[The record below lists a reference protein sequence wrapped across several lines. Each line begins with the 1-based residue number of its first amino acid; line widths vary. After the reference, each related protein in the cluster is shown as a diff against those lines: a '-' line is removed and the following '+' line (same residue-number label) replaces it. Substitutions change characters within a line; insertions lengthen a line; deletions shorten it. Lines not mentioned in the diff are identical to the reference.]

1 MTGPSKQPPPL
12 PPDDFVQRAVTL
24 FGEKR
29 FTESVR
35 VCRLGLL
42 ADPRRLDGRLVLSRA
57 LMAIK
62 KYEDVL
68 AEVTAVLEQD
78 PDNYRALLLKA
89 EALVRLGSYVQARE
103 VLMHVEDLDPF
114 NHQASQLLDYLDDE
128 LERSGE
134 PVARVTTDTRQYPSS
149 KAREIKP
156 TSETGVFLDQSTS
169 EALAELST
177 RVGAEAEAEELAV
190 APAEGALDEG
200 WEEEESTMMDV
211 VPAFEEE
218 FEEQEDTPLQETPTW
233 DGEDGAEASALR
245 ASPTW
250 EASITGEGPL
260 LGPPTLEDEGVMEGW
275 DGGGEVEGLESTVT
289 GDGPLDGAGVGM
301 KTGAGVSD
309 QRWDGGGSV
318 ENLEPTVTGDED
330 EEEPVAGEP
339 SWDGGGEVE
348 SMEPTVTGDDEPD
361 NT

>member
-1 MTGPSKQPPPL
+1 
-12 PPDDFVQRAVTL
+12 
-24 FGEKR
+24 
-29 FTESVR
+29 
-35 VCRLGLL
+35 
-42 ADPRRLDGRLVLSRA
+42 
-57 LMAIK
+57 
-62 KYEDVL
+62 
-68 AEVTAVLEQD
+68 
-78 PDNYRALLLKA
+78 
-89 EALVRLGSYVQARE
+89 
-103 VLMHVEDLDPF
+103 
-114 NHQASQLLDYLDDE
+114 
-128 LERSGE
+128 
-134 PVARVTTDTRQYPSS
+134 
-149 KAREIKP
+149 
-156 TSETGVFLDQSTS
+156 
-169 EALAELST
+169 
-177 RVGAEAEAEELAV
+177 
-190 APAEGALDEG
+190 
-200 WEEEESTMMDV
+200 MMDV